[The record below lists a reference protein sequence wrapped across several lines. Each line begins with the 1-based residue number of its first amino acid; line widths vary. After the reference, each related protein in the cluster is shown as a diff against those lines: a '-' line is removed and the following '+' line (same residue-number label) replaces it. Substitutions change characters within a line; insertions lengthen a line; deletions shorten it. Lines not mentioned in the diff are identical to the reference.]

1 MIVCRGPRA
10 RQYPLRMGPYTVHME
25 LDLRHLRYFVA
36 VAEEGGFTRAA
47 ARLHM
52 TQPPL
57 SVAIRQLE
65 GELGRQLLD
74 RTGNRVELTLA
85 GRDFLTRAKSL
96 LQQWQLSVEGMRQA
110 GWQEVQQL
118 VVAFRPAVSHPLVH
132 RTIELIREE
141 HPEIRVVPRYVQWTD
156 QTACLEAGDADV
168 SFVLEPANYAGLES
182 TVVAMLPR
190 VVCLPSVHELAS
202 RESVSIDDLS
212 EVPIIRPAGGSPEWS
227 DFWGGE
233 VRPGKRTCKEYP
245 TATRIDEAVDL
256 VALENAAALVPASVI
271 AVQPRQDVVFIPVT
285 DVPAARLSLA
295 WRQDSDSELV
305 RLAVRCAQAAAQ
317 DPAVRTL
324 FGEPVPTGASQAG

>member
-1 MIVCRGPRA
+1 
-10 RQYPLRMGPYTVHME
+10 ME

-65 GELGRQLLD
+65 RELGLQLLD
-74 RTGNRVELTLA
+74 RTGNRVELTSV
-85 GRDFLTRAKSL
+85 GRDFLTHARNL
-96 LQQWQLSVEGMRQA
+96 LQQWQVTVERMRQA
-110 GWQEVQQL
+110 GSQDVERL
-118 VVAFRPAVSHPLVH
+118 VVAFRPAVSRPLAH
-132 RTIELIREE
+132 RTIELIREK
-141 HPEIRVVPRYVQWTD
+141 HPEYQVVPRYVPWTE

-168 SFVLEPANYAGLES
+168 SFVLEPADYVGLERA
-182 TVVAMLPR
+182 TVALLPR
-190 VVCLPSVHELAS
+190 VVCLPSAHELAS
-202 RESVSIDDLS
+202 RDSVSIDDLS
-212 EVPIIRPAGGSPEWS
+212 EVPIIRPTGGSPEWS

-233 VRPGKRTCKEYP
+233 VCPGKRTWKEPP
-245 TATRIDEAVDL
+245 TATRLDEAIDL
-256 VALENAAALVPASVI
+256 VALENAAALVPVSVM
-271 AVQPRQDVVFIPVT
+271 AVQHRQDVVFIPVT

-295 WRQDSDSELV
+295 WREGSDSELV

-324 FGEPVPTGASQAG
+324 FGEPRPTGTAPA

>member
-1 MIVCRGPRA
+1 
-10 RQYPLRMGPYTVHME
+10 ME

-65 GELGRQLLD
+65 GELGLQLLD
-74 RTGNRVELTLA
+74 RTGNRVELTSA
-85 GRDFLTRAKSL
+85 GREFLNRAKGL
-96 LQQWQLSVEGMRQA
+96 LQQWQRMVDGMRQV
-110 GWQEVQQL
+110 GWQEVQRL
-118 VVAFRPAVSHPLVH
+118 VIAFRPAVCHPLAH
-132 RTIELIREE
+132 RTIELIREKN
-141 HPEIRVVPRYVQWTD
+141 PECRVLPRYVQWTD

-168 SFVLEPANYAGLES
+168 SFVLEPADHTGLES
-182 TVVAMLPR
+182 ATVAMLPR
-190 VVCLPSVHELAS
+190 VVCLPSAHELAS

-227 DFWGGE
+227 DFWGGK
-233 VRPGKRTCKEYP
+233 VRPGSRTWQEHP
-245 TATRIDEAVDL
+245 TATRIDEAIDL

-271 AVQPRQDVVFIPVT
+271 AVQHRQDVVFIPVT

-295 WRQDSDSELV
+295 WREGSDSELV
-305 RLAVRCAQAAAQ
+305 RLAVRCAQAAAKGL
-317 DPAVRTL
+317 AGRKL
-324 FGEPVPTGASQAG
+324 FGRPESTGTSPAG